1 MFFTPPEFKARLVHQ
16 GQVQTRE
23 MWGSVQVRRYGFW
36 GDVCLDDY
44 TDKEAAV
51 ACRTMGFKGGR
62 AYGGYDNKVR
72 FSGIWGSVSVSAQR
86 PVWISHVVCN
96 GTERSLEECQ
106 IKHWGVPISVCDT
119 GSAVICYNIGRSPG
133 VFRQAAELTAAA
145 SSNTATISTSTAIK
159 KKKKNPKRAT

>member
-1 MFFTPPEFKARLVHQ
+1 
-16 GQVQTRE
+16 

-62 AYGGYDNKVR
+62 AYGGYDNRVS

-96 GTERSLEECQ
+96 GTERSLQECQ
-106 IKHWGVPISVCDT
+106 IKHWGAPVSVCDT

-133 VFRQAAELTAAA
+133 PAFSQAAKTNSKQQHRHHHHHHRHQENKTK
-145 SSNTATISTSTAIK
+145 NTH
-159 KKKKNPKRAT
+159 PKRAT